1 MSYQAGLLLRTT
13 IEKDADTVT
22 PIIVTKLPVSALFIQ
37 LCCTDCG
44 AKPRADR
51 IFKRSVYEVHS
62 TYDKHL
68 RGPGYQTP
76 EIYK

>member
-1 MSYQAGLLLRTT
+1 MSYQPGCCCVELCKKDTDT
-13 IEKDADTVT
+13 IT